1 MPIVNVTQIHIPP
14 ELPDEARRMVE
25 DVNDLLRKVTEEISD
40 LHANPKLY
48 TLEQR
53 RDIAERCEIALAIQ
67 RDARTATSVRIRV
80 AGRDR
85 GMRKYFWNSPAFR
98 YIHFTG

>member
-53 RDIAERCEIALAIQ
+53 RDIAERCEIALE
-67 RDARTATSVRIRV
+67 
-80 AGRDR
+80 GFKE
-85 GMRKYFWNSPAFR
+85 MREQLRQLGLEWFEWPDT
-98 YIHFTG
+98 IE